1 MVGVSEHDAGPRR
14 AQIAGCETLDG
25 TLGPYWHEGRRRDDA
40 VRGREQAG
48 TSLAFAGGDLY
59 RNRRPYCDLPPPTR
73 SIASPKE

>member
-1 MVGVSEHDAGPRR
+1 
-14 AQIAGCETLDG
+14 
-25 TLGPYWHEGRRRDDA
+25 